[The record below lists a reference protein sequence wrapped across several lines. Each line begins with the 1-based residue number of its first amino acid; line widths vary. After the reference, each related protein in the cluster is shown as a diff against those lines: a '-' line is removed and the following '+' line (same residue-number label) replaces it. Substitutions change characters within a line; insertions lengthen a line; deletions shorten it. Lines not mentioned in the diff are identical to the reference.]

1 MIASDNSRMPDSAVP
16 PLSTAPDTPPAR
28 PRPASLA
35 DLFWSCSFM
44 ALQGFGGV
52 IAIVQRE
59 MVDRKQW
66 MTRQEFIEEWAVAQ
80 IMPGPNVLNL
90 SILMGNR
97 YFGWRGSVVAVAGIL
112 SLPLLVLMMLAMLF
126 SGVADAPVAQGAMR
140 GMGAIVAGLV
150 AATGLRMVEGLR
162 QNVMGGLVC
171 ILLGVT
177 AFVLIALLRLPL
189 AWALLG
195 LGSLACVW
203 AWRQIGRAEVQ
214 AASGRAP

>member
-1 MIASDNSRMPDSAVP
+1 
-16 PLSTAPDTPPAR
+16 
-28 PRPASLA
+28 
-35 DLFWSCSFM
+35 M

-112 SLPLLVLMMLAMLF
+112 SLPLLVLMLLAVLF